1 MERATEGSGLFRF
14 TRDRILAMAWLL
26 GACVLAAVVPALITR
41 PWQIDGRTYFG
52 IWTGASLYEL
62 PPNTQGAYLYS
73 PVFAQLFTPFTH
85 LPWSW
90 FGVLWPAAAAC
101 AYIWLVKPIGWLWGV
116 PILTLGLEDA
126 TIGNISWLLALTC
139 ALGLR
144 RPWIWCVAI
153 LTKITPAV
161 GIVYFIAQRN
171 WRALAGIASATLLA
185 VGVSYLLDPGLWSDW
200 LWFLAEHRS
209 GDPLLP
215 LRTLS
220 AAAIAFV
227 AARTSR
233 PWLIPFAILLAS
245 PVLMVY
251 SLGVLA
257 AVPRLLPAEF
267 LARARQPFGPP
278 VAFAR
283 RVLDLPLSQ

>member
-1 MERATEGSGLFRF
+1 MERLIEDSGLFKF
-14 TRDRILAMAWLL
+14 TRDRALALAWIL
-26 GACVLAAVVPALITR
+26 GACVLAAVVPALVTR

-52 IWTGASLYEL
+52 IWTGTSLYEL

-90 FGVLWPAAAAC
+90 FAVLWPAAAVC
-101 AYIWLVKPIGWLWGV
+101 AYIWLIKPIGWIWGI
-116 PILTLGLEDA
+116 PFLTLGLDDA

-139 ALGLR
+139 ALGMR
-144 RPWIWCVAI
+144 RPWIWWVAI

-161 GIVYFIAQRN
+161 GILYFITQRN
-171 WRALAGIASATLLA
+171 WRAVAGITGATALA
-185 VGVSYLLDPGLWSDW
+185 VGASYALEPTLWSEW
-200 LWFLAEHRS
+200 LSFLVEHRS

-215 LRTLS
+215 VRTLC
-220 AAAIAFV
+220 AATIV
-227 AARTSR
+227 VLAARTKR
-233 PWLIPFAILLAS
+233 PWLLPVAILLSS

-257 AVPRLLPAEF
+257 AVPRLLPEEL
-267 LARARQPFGPP
+267 LARARQPFGSPA
-278 VAFAR
+278 AFAR